1 LKYEVYVER
10 ITATFD
16 KATAAAIRKVAG
28 RRGVSAFLQQ
38 AARER
43 LARLE
48 VIALLDDLDSRYG
61 SPSAA
66 VVADVRREA
75 EAHFPTKKT
84 GKARAIPKA
93 RRRR

>member
-1 LKYEVYVER
+1 M
-10 ITATFD
+10 TA
-16 KATAAAIRKVAG
+16 
-28 RRGVSAFLQQ
+28 SEPSLQQ

-66 VVADVRREA
+66 DGYTVVDGLVASSTRSQ
-75 EAHFPTKKT
+75 P
-84 GKARAIPKA
+84 
-93 RRRR
+93 